1 MTRSSSAPA
10 RDVSPAVIAERFD
23 LNGDV
28 ESVRPQAGGHINS
41 SYVVTTTGGAR
52 RFLLQRVNT
61 TVFTR
66 PDIVMDNLVAVTDHL
81 FGHLAGSTDQ
91 ERRALRLVRTRAGDN
106 WLRDDWLRDD
116 VLRDGE
122 GGHPWRCFEF
132 IENSI
137 CLLEP
142 RDANDAREAAV
153 ACGRFLTH
161 MAEYDG
167 PRLADSLPRFH
178 DTPHRFEQLAG
189 AVEQTTDER
198 RASAEASID
207 FALARRAGAGSITS
221 ALAAGALPERIAHND
236 AKISNVLFDDATRR
250 ALCVIDLDTVMP
262 TSSLYDFGD
271 LVRSMASGRPEDET
285 DLDAIDVGREV
296 FVALV
301 DGFLDGFGAT
311 IEPLERA
318 LLVEG
323 ARIMTLQQGVRF
335 LADHLAGDIYF
346 RVEREGQNLDR
357 ARAQLRLVERIEG
370 RRRELEAIVAA
381 R

>member
-1 MTRSSSAPA
+1 
-10 RDVSPAVIAERFD
+10 V
-23 LNGDV
+23 
-28 ESVRPQAGGHINS
+28 
-41 SYVVTTTGGAR
+41 
-52 RFLLQRVNT
+52 
-61 TVFTR
+61 
-66 PDIVMDNLVAVTDHL
+66 VMDNLVAVTDHL
-81 FGHLAGSTDQ
+81 SGHLAGSTDQ
-91 ERRALRLVRTRAGDN
+91 ERRALRLVRTRSG
-106 WLRDDWLRDD
+106 DDWLRDD
-116 VLRDGE
+116 AE
-122 GGHPWRCFEF
+122 GQPWRCFEF

-161 MAEYDG
+161 MAGYDG
-167 PRLADSLPRFH
+167 PRLAESLPRFH
-178 DTPHRFEQLAG
+178 DTPHRFEQLAS
-189 AVEQTTDER
+189 ALERATDER
-198 RASAEASID
+198 RASAADAIE

-250 ALCVIDLDTVMP
+250 GLCVIDLDTVMP
-262 TSSLYDFGD
+262 TSSLFDFGD

-335 LADHLAGDIYF
+335 LADHLAGDVYF

-357 ARAQLRLVERIEG
+357 ARAQLQLVERIEG